1 MYIAH
6 IRSKDKQIQTL
17 AEHTANV
24 AKLCSQSCAKIG
36 LLHLG
41 HLVGLLHDM
50 GKANRRFADYLE
62 SRVLEKPCPYGKG
75 SIHHAPVGAIYAY
88 DTWYHPEESYAN
100 RWTAQIIAM
109 VVLAHHS
116 GLYDVFDPEKKSP
129 FLNTMERD
137 KEELCYTESVQNFL
151 AEVCNAN
158 SLKEEYDQAVQ
169 EVEEIYSTIKNL
181 PKKQTESG
189 TETSAN
195 TDTDNEEKSILRSL
209 VTRMVLSA
217 LIDADRWD
225 SACFDYGM
233 DPFIAF
239 EPPMPKWQQAYTSL
253 ENHLSSFSHTSEVDT
268 IRQEISDTCA
278 KAAQTEDKLYRLTVP
293 TGGGKTLSSLRFA
306 IAKAMQDP
314 EIERILYPI
323 PFNTIL
329 DQNSQDTH
337 DALGDTLPILE
348 HHGNVSYEDK
358 TDDEIE
364 EHKKL
369 TERWDTKGII
379 FTSVVQ
385 FMNALY
391 RAENTHARRMHHL
404 AHSLLIFD
412 EIQALPKK
420 CTRLFEIAIDFLI
433 HICGCTVILCTA
445 TQPCLTFRTVPRDI
459 LPDYESYYTRLKRT
473 QWIDE
478 TKNKRS
484 NDEAIEK
491 IITMLEKYRAV
502 LMIVNTKK
510 EAAQLYEG
518 VKQAGIPAIHL
529 STNMYPQ
536 HRLQCIQKIK
546 ERDPNAKLFCVSTAL
561 IEAGINISFP
571 CVIRSLT
578 GLGSIMQAAG
588 RCNRNAEL
596 PAGTLGDV
604 YIWDLKDEKLTHLDE
619 IERCADVASG
629 ILHKNPEPDSLWSI
643 KKYYENEREEF
654 EKDLSYPVNNIKNNI
669 VSMLGINSKWRP
681 ENNTRKLP
689 LCGAYRT
696 AGENFHVIDAVTYS
710 VLVPHKEGEELYH
723 LLSSDLSMEERIRC
737 MQRASRY
744 SISLYKEL
752 FQRLLHDEIIFPIRD
767 GEMYV
772 LQKENY
778 NEETGLTVQSEYM
791 DLLQY

>member
-6 IRSKDKQIQTL
+6 IRSKDKQIQAL
-17 AEHTANV
+17 AEHTENV

-36 LLHLG
+36 LPHLG
-41 HLVGLLHDM
+41 YLIGLLHDM
-50 GKANRRFADYLE
+50 GKANTRFATYLE
-62 SRVLEKPCPYGKG
+62 SRVLGKPCPYTKG

-88 DTWYHPEESYAN
+88 ETWYRPEESYAN
-100 RWTAQIIAM
+100 RGTAQIIAM

-137 KEELCYTESVQNFL
+137 KEELCYTESVQNFWD
-151 AEVCNAN
+151 EVCDADA
-158 SLKEEYDQAVQ
+158 LTKEYVQAVQ
-169 EVEEIYSTIKNL
+169 EVAKIYSTIKNL
-181 PKKQTESG
+181 PKKQPESG
-189 TETSAN
+189 AGTN
-195 TDTDNEEKSILRSL
+195 TNSDTVTDNEEKSILRSL

-217 LIDADRWD
+217 LVDADRWD

-239 EPPMPKWQQAYTSL
+239 EPPIPKWQQAYTSL

-278 KAAQTEDKLYRLTVP
+278 KAAQTDAKLYRLTVP

-323 PFNTIL
+323 PFNTIS
-329 DQNSQDTH
+329 DQNAKDTH

-433 HICGCTVILCTA
+433 QICGCTVILCTA

-459 LPDYESYYTRLKRT
+459 LPAYESYYTRLKRT
-473 QWIDE
+473 QLINE
-478 TKNKRS
+478 TKNERS
-484 NDEAIEK
+484 NEEAIEK
-491 IITMLEKYRAV
+491 IITMVEKYRAV

-518 VKQAGIPAIHL
+518 VKAAGIPAIHL

-578 GLGSIMQAAG
+578 GLGSILQAAG

-596 PAGTLGDV
+596 HAGTLGDV

-619 IERCADVASG
+619 IKECADLARR
-629 ILHKNPEPDSLWSI
+629 ILNEEPEPDSLWSI
-643 KKYYENEREEF
+643 KEYYERERKKF
-654 EKDLSYPVNNIKNNI
+654 ANDLSYPISNRNNDL
-669 VSMLGINSKWRP
+669 VSLLGQARP
-681 ENNTRKLP
+681 QNDTSRFP

-737 MQRASRY
+737 MQRAGRY